1 MGTMPSDFSLLP
13 KQLGCTVRK
22 LRIEAG
28 MSQLVLAEK
37 ADLALNFV
45 GEIER
50 GEKNASLETTLR
62 LARALGI
69 SGAELL
75 NHVGV

>member
-1 MGTMPSDFSLLP
+1 MPSDFSLLP
-13 KQLGCTVRK
+13 NQLGRTVRQ

-28 MSQLVLAEK
+28 LSQLALAEK

-69 SGAELL
+69 SGSELL
-75 NHVGV
+75 KYVGV

>member
-1 MGTMPSDFSLLP
+1 MPSDLSLLP
-13 KQLGCTVRK
+13 KQLGRTVRQ

-28 MSQLVLAEK
+28 LSQSALAEK

-62 LARALGI
+62 LARALGL

-75 NHVGV
+75 QRVGV

>member
-1 MGTMPSDFSLLP
+1 MGRMPSDLSLLP
-13 KQLGCTVRK
+13 KQLGRTVRL

-28 MSQLVLAEK
+28 FTQSALAEK

-69 SGAELL
+69 SGSELL
-75 NHVGV
+75 NRVGV